1 MIALALQKLEGL
13 GDAAGR
19 LARRGRLLTFKTR
32 VRRSHQSG
40 AARIRRVLRVG
51 RDGHADANWCCL
63 RVPCDGNPK
72 TFPGLRVLREVGQ
85 SKTSVAHGLAGDG
98 AAQYIGI
105 SDGPQQ
111 IFTGRGRLEFRR
123 ASH

>member
-19 LARRGRLLTFKTR
+19 LARRGRLLTCKTS
-32 VRRSHQSG
+32 VRRGHQSG

-51 RDGHADANWCCL
+51 RDGHADTNWCCR
-63 RVPCDGNPK
+63 RVIRDGDAEA
-72 TFPGLRVLREVGQ
+72 FPRFVVLREVAQ
-85 SKTSVAHGLAGDG
+85 SKARVAHGLAGDG
-98 AAQYIGI
+98 AAQDIGI

-111 IFTGRGRLEFRR
+111 IFAWWGWLEFR
-123 ASH
+123 